1 MLENWRNIQFFM
13 TEMVGLSTSQ
23 VGKWVFINQQTN

>member
-1 MLENWRNIQFFM
+1 MLENWMNIQFFP

-23 VGKWVFINQQTN
+23 VGIWVFINQQTN